1 MSMREYGVNDYVLL
15 LTDDTMKLLA
25 SEICEDFSEAE
36 YAEDKYSF
44 NEVVEEKIGSEYISE
59 FSGDAVQIRDDGTDD
74 WFSPGNYEAFSG
86 NTIYYIP
93 FYRYPNLFSA
103 AYKNMSEIVDEM
115 KRRVGEYLPHDFA
128 YRDAIRHI
136 VGTYYG

>member
-1 MSMREYGVNDYVLL
+1 MSMREYGVNDYGLL

-25 SEICEDFSEAE
+25 SKICEDFSEAE
-36 YAEDKYSF
+36 YAEDKYGF

-86 NTIYYIP
+86 DTIYYIP
-93 FYRYPNLFSA
+93 FNRYPNLFGA
-103 AYKNMSEIVDEM
+103 AYENMSEIVDEM
-115 KRRVGEYLPHDFA
+115 KRKVGEYLPLDFA